1 MNPISDLDLAVKAA
15 RRAGEIML
23 DFQQDLSRLEIS
35 LKGKFDL
42 LTQADVACEHAI
54 IDIIKAAR
62 PSDRF
67 LGEETGGSRDLAG
80 RVWIIDPIDGT
91 TNFTHGFPV
100 FSTSIALWE
109 NGKPLAGVVS
119 APKLQELFTAEAGKG
134 AFLNGK
140 KIQVASVERPENV
153 LIGTGF
159 PYRDITVID
168 DYLKLLRVFM
178 EETQGLRRP
187 GSAAFDLACV
197 AAGRYGGFYE
207 YALAPWDVAAGV
219 LLVQEAGGV
228 VTDWTGGENWLL
240 GRRIACGS
248 PAIHVYIMERITQ
261 YIRPELRAPVL

>member
-1 MNPISDLDLAVKAA
+1 MNPISDLDLAVMAA

-54 IDIIKAAR
+54 IDLIKSAR
-62 PSDRF
+62 PNDRF
-67 LGEETGGSRDLAG
+67 LGEETGGSRELSG

-109 NGKPLAGVVS
+109 DGKPIAGVVS
-119 APKLQELFTAEAGKG
+119 APKLQELFTAENGKG

-140 KIQVASVERPENV
+140 RIHVSTAEKPENV

-159 PYRDITVID
+159 PYRDVTVID

-219 LLVQEAGGV
+219 LLVKEAGGI
-228 VTDWTGGENWLL
+228 VTDWTGGENWLM

-248 PAIHVYIMERITQ
+248 PAMHAYIMERIAQ
-261 YIRPELRAPVL
+261 HIRPELRQPVL